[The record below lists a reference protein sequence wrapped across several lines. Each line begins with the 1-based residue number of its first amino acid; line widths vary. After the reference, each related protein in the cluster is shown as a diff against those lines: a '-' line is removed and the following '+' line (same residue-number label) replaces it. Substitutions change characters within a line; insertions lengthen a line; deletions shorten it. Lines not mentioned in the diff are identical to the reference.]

1 MQKVLRLSHRFG
13 SLNAQF
19 QLNKARNAVRF
30 EAQNLLWDYEETNYH
45 AQAFTKGLAS
55 LQFQA
60 GSPSLTQAITSLSR
74 SPPINKLSLSLPK
87 QVLPTWEPISFFL
100 LPHQKQ
106 N

>member
-55 LQFQA
+55 LRFQA
-60 GSPSLTQAITSLSR
+60 GSSSLTQAITSSSR
-74 SPPINKLSLSLPK
+74 SPPISKLSLS
-87 QVLPTWEPISFFL
+87 
-100 LPHQKQ
+100 
-106 N
+106 